1 MSTDNDDAVN
11 NDNEKFSPEE
21 LDNVRNTVYQQC
33 LISSLRGF
41 ISVNVVV
48 RYPVI

>member
-21 LDNVRNTVYQQC
+21 LDNVR
-33 LISSLRGF
+33 GF
-41 ISVNVVV
+41 
-48 RYPVI
+48 